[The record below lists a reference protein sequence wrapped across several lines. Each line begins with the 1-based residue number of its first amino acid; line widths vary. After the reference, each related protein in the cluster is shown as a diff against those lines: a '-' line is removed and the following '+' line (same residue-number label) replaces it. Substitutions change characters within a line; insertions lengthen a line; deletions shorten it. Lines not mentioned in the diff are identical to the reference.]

1 MTMVTYDD
9 IEILEMKIH
18 DVEIQIE
25 KLFDITCRMQ
35 VMINKGN
42 VNVD

>member
-25 KLFDITCRMQ
+25 KLFNIICRMK